1 MTIFTNL
8 SSRFLRFK
16 SFCRLVFSFLFRIP
30 LLPFIWLGRWL
41 WWCGI
46 QLRRDPGLVF
56 IVLGLLAVFFFSH
69 LPRFAYAVR
78 SEEHT
83 SELQSRGHLVCR
95 LLLEKKNKIGREH
108 VRTEVTLRTRM
119 PS

>member
-69 LPRFAYAVR
+69 LPRFAYAVPAHSLQSSADWRSHR
-78 SEEHT
+78 SEERRVGKVGEAAETRYH
-83 SELQSRGHLVCR
+83 SRHIR
-95 LLLEKKNKIGREH
+95 YTI
-108 VRTEVTLRTRM
+108 
-119 PS
+119 